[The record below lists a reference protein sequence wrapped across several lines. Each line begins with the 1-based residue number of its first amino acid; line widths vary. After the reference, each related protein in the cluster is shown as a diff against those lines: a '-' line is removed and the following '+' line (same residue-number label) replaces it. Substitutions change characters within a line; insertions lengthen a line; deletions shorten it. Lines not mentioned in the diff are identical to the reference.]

1 MNVSQAIGA
10 LVSLASMLF
19 PEASNGPFD
28 REENSAILKQVVE
41 GTLQATGFA
50 LDVKMNDGVR
60 PATRCKVYVYLLT
73 CSTFRNIRLGCFTR
87 RHRRISTTPKPSAPT
102 RREDQVSTRRSS
114 KRSAPQWQFHLSF
127 CQSKL

>member
-73 CSTFRNIRLGCFTR
+73 CSTFRNIRFRVLYAAT
-87 RHRRISTTPKPSAPT
+87 SANINHPQAFRT
-102 RREDQVSTRRSS
+102 Y
-114 KRSAPQWQFHLSF
+114 SARGS
-127 CQSKL
+127 